1 MNWGM
6 SVMTRMMMVA
16 LFGVTL
22 AAQAQEKQRPTVALL
37 PLDLPTV
44 KFAVDQKEFDNIW
57 YGMVA
62 RKKKVDLVSSEE
74 VKAEFQRKFK
84 SACPD
89 NDLYDCLA
97 WLAEHSSAT
106 YAVMVKLKK
115 LSPKEWQWVASIGA
129 KNKTAVEQP
138 VLHTFAVPDPKLL
151 KETAKKELD
160 AYLGQIDLD
169 GLPLNPGVVEK
180 QVQVVVVDVPK
191 KPVDV
196 VTVKPVE
203 PKVLVVPA
211 KPVEPQGGGMKTVGL
226 AVGALGVAAA
236 VAGGVVFGM
245 QASEADRIAKNRVG
259 GSLLLAPDD
268 AQAYASVHAGQAA
281 GVALMIAG
289 GAALVGGVVTYLIA
303 PAAKAVAIVPV
314 EGGAVVGFGGSL
326 P

>member
-1 MNWGM
+1 MNWGL
-6 SVMTRMMMVA
+6 SVMTRMMMVVLLGA
-16 LFGVTL
+16 AL

-44 KFAVDQKEFDNIW
+44 KFAADQKEFDNIW
-57 YGMVA
+57 YGLVA
-62 RKKKVDLVSSEE
+62 RKKKVDLVSPEE
-74 VKAEFQRKFK
+74 VKSEFQRKFK

-138 VLHTFAVPDPKLL
+138 VVHGFVVADPKLL
-151 KETAKKELD
+151 KEIAKRELD

-180 QVQVVVVDVPK
+180 QVVSVVVLDAPK

-203 PKVLVVPA
+203 PKVVVVPA
-211 KPVEPQGGGMKTVGL
+211 KPLEAQSGGMKMVGL
-226 AVGALGVAAA
+226 TVGALGVAAV

-245 QASEADRIAKNRVG
+245 QAQPAKDIAGRMVDGQVSQSDVKGYADVRV
-259 GSLLLAPDD
+259 
-268 AQAYASVHAGQAA
+268 AQTA
-281 GVALMIAG
+281 GVALMTAGSVAAIAG
-289 GAALVGGVVTYLIA
+289 AVMYFTSPSKTVVSMA
-303 PAAKAVAIVPV
+303 PIQ
-314 EGGAVVGFGGSL
+314 GGAVVGVSGVW